1 MLIYVKQEKLWDTL
15 IEVQRH
21 NYISNFM
28 NLAMQQ
34 EQFDSDKELVEGTLS
49 SKDEDQ
55 DEEVDFVLAEICS
68 SSSEEE
74 EGVMRTIMAIP
85 LALLPVQDQ
94 GREQLA
100 FCYELHKV
108 KDRSRLIYNP
118 CHIL

>member
-1 MLIYVKQEKLWDTL
+1 MAI
-15 IEVQRH
+15 
-21 NYISNFM
+21 
-28 NLAMQQ
+28 QQ

-74 EGVMRTIMAIP
+74 EGAMRTIMTIP
-85 LALLPVQDQ
+85 LALITTVQDP
-94 GREQLA
+94 GGEQHA

-108 KDRSRLIYNP
+108 KVDLV
-118 CHIL
+118 